1 MGMVLVLKKHL
12 RLRLVITISCRTP
25 LRHFFI
31 FTYIYNNT
39 SNLQKHD
46 YITTTENR
54 FCFLP

>member
-46 YITTTENR
+46 YITTT
-54 FCFLP
+54 